1 MAFSIDYAR
10 RMYADRGPV
19 GFVRSMHSLLGLRN
33 AKGIKYRDPEGRPVL
48 ESQQIKPDGVSL
60 KGLACAIFGEQNI
73 ERRLSQPAPKFQELE
88 GDVLEAGND
97 IVPSQFADITA
108 YNETLAGLLEVKIL
122 EAYNRPE
129 FLAPQLA
136 TNVPSN
142 KVQEKFIGISVPA
155 DAAQERKPG
164 QTHPR
169 AQMSER
175 YVTTPITKNR
185 ANAVD
190 VTREA
195 IMFDLTRQVM
205 EHAEMVSQTLAL
217 RKEYLMWDTVLGIK
231 NTYTYDGTNYYTYAI
246 SNQAGYGLWVNLLLN
261 PIADWTCLDAVYK
274 YFSRMVDPETGQPI
288 SVEAKDLIVMPAR
301 KATMEKILSDTQ
313 VRQGSLSNTTDVGT
327 PLGYG
332 KNPISGQWNA
342 PMVSQYA
349 YKRLT
354 DYNQNANPVGLIKLI
369 DTQQNLSLFNS
380 DTIQATGV
388 TAADEL
394 WLAGNFKKA
403 FMYIENLPLTI
414 TRAAPTSYEMA
425 DRGLVFSM
433 FVDEMGIPAVRDPRF
448 VIQNRSI
455 DVATPTWSDPY

>member
-33 AKGIKYRDPEGRPVL
+33 AKGIKHRDAEGRPVL
-48 ESQQIKPDGVSL
+48 ESQTIRPDSVSL
-60 KGLACAIFGEQNI
+60 KALATAIFGEQNI
-73 ERRLSQPAPKFQELE
+73 ERRLSCPAPQIAELE

-97 IVPSQFADITA
+97 IVPGNFADITA
-108 YNETLAGLLEVKIL
+108 YNETVAGLLEVKIL

-136 TNVPSN
+136 TNIPSN
-142 KVQEKFIGISVPA
+142 KVQEKFIGVSTPA

-164 QTHPR
+164 QQHPR
-169 AQMSER
+169 AQLTER

-195 IMFDLTRQVM
+195 VMFDLTRQVM
-205 EHAEMVSQTLAL
+205 EHAELVAQTLAL
-217 RKEYLMWDTVLGIK
+217 RKEYLMLDVVLGIS
-231 NTYTYDGTNYYTYAI
+231 NSYTYDGTSYYTYV
-246 SNQAGYGLWVNLLLN
+246 SSGGNWLNLLN
-261 PIADWTCLDAVYK
+261 NDMTDWTSLDTDYVA
-274 YFSRMVDPETGQPI
+274 FSRMTDQETGQPI
-288 SVEAKDLIVMPAR
+288 SVDARNLLVMPGRFAL
-301 KATMEKILSDTQ
+301 TQKILSDTQ
-313 VRQGSLSNTTDVGT
+313 IRQGNAASTTVVGQ

-332 KNPISGQWNA
+332 KNPIAGQWDS

-354 DYNQNANPVGLIKLI
+354 DYPSDSVPAGLMYNLYNQNNSTWPYVSASAINAAGLAAANSVW
-369 DTQQNLSLFNS
+369 
-380 DTIQATGV
+380 V
-388 TAADEL
+388 
-394 WLAGNFKKA
+394 AGNFKRA
-403 FMYIENLPLTI
+403 FVYVENLPLTV

-433 FVDEMGIPAVRDPRF
+433 FIDEMGIPAIREPRY
-448 VIQNRSI
+448 VIRNQGFT
-455 DVATPTWSDPY
+455 ATTATW

>member
-33 AKGIKYRDPEGRPVL
+33 AKGIKHRDAEGRPVL
-48 ESQQIKPDGVSL
+48 ESQTIRPDSVSL
-60 KGLACAIFGEQNI
+60 KALATAIFGEQNI
-73 ERRLSQPAPKFQELE
+73 ERRLSCPAPQIAELE

-97 IVPSQFADITA
+97 IVPGNFADITA
-108 YNETLAGLLEVKIL
+108 YNETVAGLLEVKIL

-136 TNVPSN
+136 TNIPSN
-142 KVQEKFIGISVPA
+142 KVQEKFIGISTPA

-164 QTHPR
+164 QQHPR
-169 AQMSER
+169 AQLTER

-195 IMFDLTRQVM
+195 VMFDLTRQVM
-205 EHAEMVSQTLAL
+205 EHAELVSQTLAL
-217 RKEYLMWDTVLGIK
+217 RKEYLMLDVVLGIS
-231 NTYTYDGTNYYTYAI
+231 NSYTYDGTSYYTYVA
-246 SNQAGYGLWVNLLLN
+246 SGGNWVNVVNNDLT
-261 PIADWTCLDAVYK
+261 DWTCLDTDYVL
-274 YFSRMVDPETGQPI
+274 FSKMVDQETGQPI
-288 SVEAKDLIVMPAR
+288 SVDARDLLVMPGRRAL
-301 KATMEKILSDTQ
+301 MDKILSDTQ
-313 VRQGSLSNTTDVGT
+313 VRQGAAASTTVVGQ

-332 KNPISGQWNA
+332 KNPISGQWGT
-342 PMVSQYA
+342 PLVSQYA
-349 YKRLT
+349 YKRLVDAASDSVT
-354 DYNQNANPVGLIKLI
+354 DGLIEKI
-369 DTQQNLSLFNS
+369 NTQNGYSW
-380 DTIQATGV
+380 
-388 TAADEL
+388 TAAQKAAYASGI

-403 FMYIENLPLTI
+403 FVYVENLPLTI

-433 FVDEMGIPAVRDPRF
+433 FIDEMGIPAIREPRY
-448 VIQNRSI
+448 VIRNQGFA
-455 DVATPTWSDPY
+455 ATTANW